1 MADGILKVGT
11 ITTSSGSGTITLG
24 QSGETVDMAN
34 ASTITLNSGMK
45 MTPSF
50 AAYGSNSGQS
60 LSDNTDTK
68 VEFGTEVYD
77 TDSAFASNK
86 FTVPSGEAGKY
97 FFNVNLYYEGR
108 GENDYRR
115 FQAAYRK
122 NGGGLSL
129 PSSLQLARENYSNEM
144 RANGVSFSIILDLAV
159 SDYVEVY
166 ALQDNSA
173 NASRQLEQ
181 AYFQGFKLIGV

>member
-1 MADGILKVGT
+1 MADGTLKVGT

>member
-1 MADGILKVGT
+1 MAGILKVDQYQDFNGNN
-11 ITTSSGSGTITLG
+11 IMTSDGSGNITI
-24 QSGETVDMAN
+24 N
-34 ASTITLNSGMK
+34 AAAMK
-45 MTPSF
+45 NTPSF
-50 AAYGSNSGQS
+50 AVYYSGSQS

-68 VEFGTEVYD
+68 VQFNTEVYD
-77 TDSAFASNK
+77 TDNAFASDK

-129 PSSLQLARENYSNEM
+129 PGSLHLARENYSNNM
-144 RANGVSFSIILDLAV
+144 RANGASFSITLDLAA

-166 ALQDNSA
+166 ALQDNAA
-173 NASRQLEQ
+173 NASRNLEQ
-181 AYFQGFKLIGV
+181 AYFQGYKLIGV

>member
-1 MADGILKVGT
+1 MAITKIQSESMNLADTYAFTGT
-11 ITTSSGSGTITLG
+11 VTGAA
-24 QSGETVDMAN
+24 AN
-34 ASTITLNSGMK
+34 
-45 MTPSF
+45 TPAF
-50 AAYGSNSGQS
+50 AAYGSNSGQT

-86 FTVPSGEAGKY
+86 FTVPSGKAGKY
-97 FFNVNLYYEGR
+97 FFNVNLFYEGR

-115 FQAAYRK
+115 FQASFRK

-129 PSSLQLARENYSNEM
+129 PSSLQLVRENYSNVM

-166 ALQDNSA
+166 ALQDN
-173 NASRQLEQ
+173 NADGSRQLEQ
-181 AYFQGFKLIGV
+181 AYFQGYKIIT

>member
-1 MADGILKVGT
+1 MASIIKANQLQDFGGNSIL
-11 ITTSSGSGTITLG
+11 TSDGSGTITL
-24 QSGETVDMAN
+24 S
-34 ASTITLNSGMK
+34 SGMNTAVNSAGGN
-45 MTPSF
+45 TPAF

-77 TDSAFASNK
+77 TDNAFASNK
-86 FTVPSGEAGKY
+86 FTVPSGKAGKY

-181 AYFQGFKLIGV
+181 AYFQGYKILT

>member
-1 MADGILKVGT
+1 
-11 ITTSSGSGTITLG
+11 
-24 QSGETVDMAN
+24 
-34 ASTITLNSGMK
+34 MK

-50 AAYGSNSGQS
+50 AIYGANQT

-68 VEFGTEVYD
+68 VEFSTEVYD
-77 TDSAFASNK
+77 TNSAFASNK

-97 FFNVNLYYEGR
+97 FFNVNLFYEGR

-115 FQAAYRK
+115 FQAAFRK
-122 NGGGLSL
+122 NGSGLSL
-129 PSSLQLARENYSNEM
+129 PSSLQLARENWSNEM
-144 RANGVSFSIILDLAV
+144 RANGGSFSILLDLAV

-173 NASRQLEQ
+173 NASRTLEQ
-181 AYFQGFKLIGV
+181 AYFQGYKLIGV

>member
-1 MADGILKVGT
+1 MGSIIKVNEYKDFNNND
-11 ITTSSGSGTITLG
+11 IMTSDGSGNVTI
-24 QSGETVDMAN
+24 N
-34 ASTITLNSGMK
+34 AAAMK

-50 AAYGSNSGQS
+50 AAYGANQT

-68 VEFGTEVYD
+68 VEFSTEVYD
-77 TDSAFASNK
+77 TNSAFASNK

-97 FFNVNLYYEGR
+97 FFNVNLFYEGR

-115 FQAAYRK
+115 FQAAFRK
-122 NGGGLSL
+122 NGSGLSL
-129 PSSLQLARENYSNEM
+129 PSSLQLVRENYSNEM
-144 RANGVSFSIILDLAV
+144 RANGGSFSILLDLAV

-173 NASRQLEQ
+173 NGSRTLEQ
-181 AYFQGFKLIGV
+181 AYFQGYKLIGV

>member
-1 MADGILKVGT
+1 MANGTLKVSN
-11 ITTSSGSGTITLG
+11 IETSSGSGTITVG
-24 QSGETVDMAN
+24 ASGETVDLSN
-34 ASTITLNSGMK
+34 GTITLNSSMK
-45 MTPSF
+45 NTPSF
-50 AAYGSNSGQS
+50 AVYGSSGQS

-68 VEFGTEVYD
+68 VEFNTEVYD

-108 GENDYRR
+108 VENDYRR

-129 PSSLQLARENYSNEM
+129 PSTLHLARENYSNNM

-166 ALQDNSA
+166 ALQDNAA
-173 NASRQLEQ
+173 NGSRSLEQ

>member
-1 MADGILKVGT
+1 MASIIKANQLQDFGGNSI
-11 ITTSSGSGTITLG
+11 ITSDGSGTITL
-24 QSGETVDMAN
+24 S
-34 ASTITLNSGMK
+34 SGMNTAVNSAGGN
-45 MTPSF
+45 TPAF

-181 AYFQGFKLIGV
+181 AYFQGYKLIT

>member
-1 MADGILKVGT
+1 MFFLFNFCK
-11 ITTSSGSGTITLG
+11 
-24 QSGETVDMAN
+24 
-34 ASTITLNSGMK
+34 
-45 MTPSF
+45 
-50 AAYGSNSGQS
+50 
-60 LSDNTDTK
+60 
-68 VEFGTEVYD
+68 
-77 TDSAFASNK
+77 ASNK

-181 AYFQGFKLIGV
+181 AYFQGFKLIGA

>member
-1 MADGILKVGT
+1 MADGTLKVGT

-24 QSGETVDMAN
+24 QSGETVDMTN
-34 ASTITLNSGMK
+34 GSITLNSGMK

>member
-1 MADGILKVGT
+1 MADGTLKVGT
-11 ITTSSGSGTITLG
+11 ITTSSGSGTITIS